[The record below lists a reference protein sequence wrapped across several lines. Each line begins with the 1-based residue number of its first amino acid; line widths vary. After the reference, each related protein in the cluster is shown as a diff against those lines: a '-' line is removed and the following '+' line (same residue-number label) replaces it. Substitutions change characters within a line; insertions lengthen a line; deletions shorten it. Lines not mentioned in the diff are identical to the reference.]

1 MATKMNRESK
11 ITTIGTVA
19 IVAVFV
25 LLTIAAIEFGWLD
38 AA

>member
-1 MATKMNRESK
+1 MTRETK

-19 IVAVFV
+19 IVAAFV
-25 LLTIAAIEFGWLD
+25 LLTLAAIEFGWLD